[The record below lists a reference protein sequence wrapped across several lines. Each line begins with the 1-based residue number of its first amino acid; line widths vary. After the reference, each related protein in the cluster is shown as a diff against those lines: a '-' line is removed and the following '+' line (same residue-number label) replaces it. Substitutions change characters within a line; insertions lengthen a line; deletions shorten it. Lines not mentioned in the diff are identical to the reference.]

1 MNIEDSGRGETKD
14 LFVGNLVDEDATTAH
29 LKLLLNTAMQKLGLV
44 GQNESPVV
52 SSRMSNKYCFIEFR
66 SINDASK
73 CINLTGI
80 PFKGYPL
87 KMGRPA
93 KFQGPVNSIYTWA
106 ELLPYMKKQHT
117 NSAVSSQSSITN
129 TSKLP
134 IPSTKIYREIF
145 VGNTNSDMSEDLL
158 RDLIGSAM
166 IKMGLSHSKLE
177 NPVYQV
183 KLTGKFAFLEM
194 RTCIDAANVLNLNG
208 LPCCGNALNITRT
221 KKYDGG
227 CGIEAYFLWDTLYQL
242 YVDTDLRLMTAG
254 KPTKILCISNIT
266 TIEALTSDPNL
277 YLDII
282 EDIRIEC
289 NTIGNIKSVIV
300 PRTISST
307 GNNNSIGRVFI
318 EMDNIQQSIDVL
330 ILLKGRN
337 YDNRIVDIKF
347 YSEEAFYS
355 MNYSQDP
362 DPIIITA
369 SYGAT
374 TKERVFTPT
383 ALHKMEVE
391 KDL

>member
-1 MNIEDSGRGETKD
+1 
-14 LFVGNLVDEDATTAH
+14 
-29 LKLLLNTAMQKLGLV
+29 
-44 GQNESPVV
+44 
-52 SSRMSNKYCFIEFR
+52 
-66 SINDASK
+66 
-73 CINLTGI
+73 
-80 PFKGYPL
+80 
-87 KMGRPA
+87 
-93 KFQGPVNSIYTWA
+93 
-106 ELLPYMKKQHT
+106 
-117 NSAVSSQSSITN
+117 
-129 TSKLP
+129 
-134 IPSTKIYREIF
+134 
-145 VGNTNSDMSEDLL
+145 
-158 RDLIGSAM
+158 
-166 IKMGLSHSKLE
+166 
-177 NPVYQV
+177 
-183 KLTGKFAFLEM
+183 
-194 RTCIDAANVLNLNG
+194 
-208 LPCCGNALNITRT
+208 
-221 KKYDGG
+221 
-227 CGIEAYFLWDTLYQL
+227 
-242 YVDTDLRLMTAG
+242 MTAG

-300 PRTISST
+300 PRTISTT

-318 EMDNIQQSIDVL
+318 EMDTIQQSIDVL